1 MSWDDEDATFKVV
14 VNLEEQ
20 YSIWP
25 DYKELPK
32 GWRAAGKSGKKRE
45 CLDYIDQVWTDMRP
59 LSLRRH
65 MEGEAAAGASARAGS
80 REAS

>member
-1 MSWDDEDATFKVV
+1 MSWDDEDGIFKVV

-25 DYKELPK
+25 DYKELPP
-32 GWRAAGKSGKKRE
+32 GWRAAGKVGKKRE

-65 MEGEAAAGASARAGS
+65 MEAEAARAAAAPAGS
-80 REAS
+80 RVTG